1 MNRKP
6 FNRKRVAGHLSNAL
20 GSVTAALIA
29 VGDLPIDPASDAL
42 EEVMRIHRGVLQARK
57 AFRKRLDSLLAAARS
72 EGERLAVLA
81 FEEAANAVGWNCADA
96 GFRLGLLDGW
106 AAGRTERDRV
116 RKRPSRLGR
125 KLPGEAE
132 E

>member
-6 FNRKRVAGHLSNAL
+6 FNRKRVASLLVKAL
-20 GSVTAALIA
+20 DGVTASLVA
-29 VGDLPIDPASDAL
+29 VGGLPVDPTDDAL
-42 EEVMRIHRGVLQARK
+42 EEVLRIHRGVLQARK
-57 AFRKRLDSLLAAARS
+57 AFRKRLEALLAGVRT
-72 EGERLAVLA
+72 EGDRMAVLA
-81 FEEAANAVGWNCADA
+81 VEESANAVGWNCADA
-96 GFRLGLLDGW
+96 GFRLGLVDGW